1 MRSNDGQ
8 RQIVGGLGANNA
20 LLLGGSC
27 GTGKSSLIKAVL
39 SAYGDQGLRMIV
51 VDADDLGDLPEIIDP
66 LLDLP
71 QRFVIFC
78 DDLSFEQG
86 DSRYKG
92 LKRVLEGSLELPPE
106 NVVVYASSNRRHLL
120 PEQASDNDGARV
132 VDTELH
138 HRDAVEEKISLSDR
152 FGLWLSFY
160 PREPRQGSGCR
171 SGAVRDLSSRRGFEG
186 VPVVTARNRNADDGL
201 RTTPRRACL
210 EPGICCV
217 AALGKGITLPRRVGR
232 LASARL
238 KSRRAAPRS
247 LSRFP
252 RQPEYLEIVDFYFR
266 DWSGD
271 RDELH
276 AEAIRFAQIRGVRS
290 GRVARQFFNSWA

>member
-1 MRSNDGQ
+1 MSDIDWKNTHAAIWRSGSQ
-8 RQIVGGLGANNA
+8 RLRPVHRIDPVVPEKLLGVERQKRALMENTRRFLHGRGANNA
-20 LLLGGSC
+20 LLWGSR
-27 GTGKSSLIKAVL
+27 GTGKSSLIKAML
-39 SAYGDQGLRMIV
+39 NAYGEQGLRMIE

-138 HRDAVEEKISLSDR
+138 HTDAVEEKISLSDR

-160 PREPRQGSGCR
+160 PIS
-171 SGAVRDLSSRRGFEG
+171 
-186 VPVVTARNRNADDGL
+186 
-201 RTTPRRACL
+201 
-210 EPGICCV
+210 
-217 AALGKGITLPRRVGR
+217 
-232 LASARL
+232 
-238 KSRRAAPRS
+238 
-247 LSRFP
+247 
-252 RQPEYLEIVDFYFR
+252 QPEYLEIVDFYFR
-266 DWSGD
+266 DWTGD

-276 AEAIRFAQIRGVRS
+276 AEAIKFAQTRGVRS
-290 GRVARQFFNSWA
+290 GRVARQFFNSFS

>member
-1 MRSNDGQ
+1 MAEIDWNLTHAALWRSGAQ
-8 RQIVGGLGANNA
+8 RLRPVHRADPVRPEQLLGIERQKQALVTNTERFLAGRGANNA
-20 LLLGGSC
+20 LLWGSR
-27 GTGKSSLIKAVL
+27 GTGKSSLIKSML
-39 SAYGDQGLRMIV
+39 NAYAGQGLRMIE

-106 NVVVYASSNRRHLL
+106 NVLVYASSNRRHLL
-120 PEQASDNDGARV
+120 PEEVSDNQGTRV

-138 HRDAVEEKISLSDR
+138 HTDAVEEKISLSDR

-160 PREPRQGSGCR
+160 PIS
-171 SGAVRDLSSRRGFEG
+171 
-186 VPVVTARNRNADDGL
+186 
-201 RTTPRRACL
+201 
-210 EPGICCV
+210 
-217 AALGKGITLPRRVGR
+217 
-232 LASARL
+232 
-238 KSRRAAPRS
+238 
-247 LSRFP
+247 
-252 RQPEYLEIVDFYFR
+252 QPEYLEIVDYYFR
-266 DWSGD
+266 DWRGD

-276 AEAIRFAQIRGVRS
+276 AEAVRFAQARGVRS
-290 GRVARQFFNSWA
+290 GRVARQFFNSYA